1 MKSLTEPFVS
11 PSSRMQHK
19 LGIIAGGGTLPR
31 SLVHHCLETGRAYC
45 LIALIGHAETV
56 HLEGINCLHWS
67 RIGAAGKIIDI
78 LKGEE
83 VRDLVMVG
91 PVKRPSLVAAR
102 PDIRGLKFS
111 SVIIF

>member
-1 MKSLTEPFVS
+1 
-11 PSSRMQHK
+11 MQRK

-45 LIALIGHAETV
+45 LIALVGHAEIV
-56 HLEGINCLHWS
+56 HLEGIKCLHWS

-91 PVKRPSLVAAR
+91 PVKRPSLMAVM
-102 PDIRGLKFS
+102 PDTRGLKFHWLS
-111 SVIIF
+111 RNVSAD